1 MLCCSKN
8 NRFPVCGSSQ
18 ISSSTNQLQ
27 VTHNEANKE
36 RERKKK
42 KKRGEKQQE
51 KNVLTHAR
59 TDRVDFGALRR
70 GAGQNWD
77 FYTSEKHLLSF
88 VFD

>member
-27 VTHNEANKE
+27 VTHNEANE
-36 RERKKK
+36 RKWKKK
-42 KKRGEKQQE
+42 KKKKKGEKQQ
-51 KNVLTHAR
+51 KKKTHAR
-59 TDRVDFGALRR
+59 TDRVDFGALCR

-88 VFD
+88 LFN